1 MISAFSGRR
10 PLPDEAWPRL
20 KAALHLDEDFRFQPE
35 FLQKFTL
42 KTSKRMS
49 LEDINQSL
57 KDIFDRFAVGKVKF
71 RLVLAG
77 VGENEVEK
85 KAFLFEDQ
93 SATNILIQCIEPL
106 NLIKNIKIPTDIDRS
121 NFIEIPLGDFDK
133 LFSCKDNLPLLN
145 SLIDKYKNGKSIVT
159 WSRIKSLCRD
169 KCINVDDIFEFING
183 GWLEIIN
190 LAKAT
195 NVNKSTIVK
204 MIRQINHNNT

>member
-71 RLVLAG
+71 RLALAG

-93 SATNILIQCIEPL
+93 NVTNILIQCIEPL

-121 NFIEIPLGDFDK
+121 NFIEIPLVDFDK
-133 LFSCKDNLPLLN
+133 LFSCKDSLTFLN
-145 SLIDKYKNGKSIVT
+145 RLIDKYKNGKSIVT
-159 WSRIKSLCRD
+159 WSRIKRLCRD
-169 KCINVDDIFEFING
+169 KCINIDDIFEFING
-183 GWLEIIN
+183 DWLEVIN
-190 LAKAT
+190 LVKAS
-195 NVNKSTIVK
+195 NVNKSTILK
-204 MIRQINHNNT
+204 LIRQINHNNT